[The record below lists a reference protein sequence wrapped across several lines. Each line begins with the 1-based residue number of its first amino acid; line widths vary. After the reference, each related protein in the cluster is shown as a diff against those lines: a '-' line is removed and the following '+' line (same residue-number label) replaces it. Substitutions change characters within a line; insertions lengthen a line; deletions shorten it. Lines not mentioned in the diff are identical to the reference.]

1 MPFDSR
7 SLYTV
12 PAMIAVVVVAAA
24 VVWRRR
30 RRTASSAAAARGE
43 AREGAVVVVVV
54 AASVT
59 AVDSWERRMAAAR
72 ASRIANAVAVRVI
85 VVAFWV
91 DLPRADDDSQQYTR
105 RMAEDVCI
113 RSEKYHL
120 RFYSNSPTSVDGE
133 IVCLLFLVRTLL
145 SLYPMC
151 HEEDAHST

>member
-1 MPFDSR
+1 
-7 SLYTV
+7 
-12 PAMIAVVVVAAA
+12 MIAVVVVAAA

-113 RSEKYHL
+113 RSETYHL
-120 RFYSNSPTSVDGE
+120 
-133 IVCLLFLVRTLL
+133 
-145 SLYPMC
+145 
-151 HEEDAHST
+151 